1 MILVFKTHTLTTR
14 KEKAIA
20 LILAPQIK
28 SSNDN
33 GIISV
38 TSYFLTHETQ
48 KNNKITIRDTQT
60 KIQLHEIR

>member
-1 MILVFKTHTLTTR
+1 MKHRSRDFVNIFQSCPHNPPMILVFKTITLTTR

-38 TSYFLTHETQ
+38 TSYF
-48 KNNKITIRDTQT
+48 
-60 KIQLHEIR
+60 

>member
-38 TSYFLTHETQ
+38 TYPTFKHM
-48 KNNKITIRDTQT
+48 KHKKIT
-60 KIQLHEIR
+60 K